1 VWRAVS
7 AAGWN
12 AGAESSALSAP
23 GQRALHVQRRLI
35 ISTWMYKVPHHRT
48 LSPTTSRAS
57 SIVPTCRLHGNS
69 MVGEQNPPDVAMLLH
84 VLLAHDL
91 FGPIY
96 PCITG
101 SNLFTRAV
109 DATSTSIPTPSQ
121 ESPHQSVPD
130 VKRSTR
136 APEHKQGTPRREK
149 GSATQ
154 TNDVAQL
161 SPCLSRSMAVAVRA
175 VPCMHWRI
183 LRLRAQ

>member
-1 VWRAVS
+1 MSCV
-7 AAGWN
+7 
-12 AGAESSALSAP
+12 ESSQCCWLECWSGVLSA
-23 GQRALHVQRRLI
+23 QCSRAA
-35 ISTWMYKVPHHRT
+35 T

-57 SIVPTCRLHGNS
+57 RIVPTCRLHGNPI
-69 MVGEQNPPDVAMLLH
+69 VGEQNPPDIAMLLH

-101 SNLFTRAV
+101 SNLLTRAV
-109 DATSTSIPTPSQ
+109 DATSTSTPTPSQ
-121 ESPHQSVPD
+121 ESPRQSVPD

-154 TNDVAQL
+154 RNDVAQL
-161 SPCLSRSMAVAVRA
+161 SPCLSRSMAVAMMRA
-175 VPCMHWRI
+175 EKITPAGI
-183 LRLRAQ
+183 LLHRKHAVT